1 MSPGVPPP
9 AQRQETT
16 PPAGADRD
24 EGRPGGQDRAW
35 AAEVPEA
42 AWQEAVAALRRVG
55 DARGRIVLACHAD
68 PDGDA
73 LGSMLALHLCLR
85 RRGYRTVASWGSQPF
100 QVPPQYTFL
109 PGLGTLSPP
118 RDVPS
123 HTDLLVTVDAASTE
137 RLGLLEPLADT
148 AGTVLVIDHHAS
160 NPGFGDINLVASKA
174 AATAMLVEELIGRLG
189 EPVDKAIATCLYV
202 ALVTDTGRFQ
212 HPSTDPAAMQLG
224 GRLLGHGIAHEEL
237 NRQMF
242 ETHSFGYLKLL
253 GRVLDRAEFLPDAS
267 LVWSL
272 VRGEDLEDF
281 GVALEETEGIIDL
294 LRTAESAEVAMILK
308 QAGHGRWRVSLRST
322 GEIDVGA
329 LATELGGG
337 GHPFSAGFA
346 TEGDPGAVVERV
358 RERLA

>member
-1 MSPGVPPP
+1 MSAASPPP
-9 AQRQETT
+9 AQRQGAT
-16 PPAGADRD
+16 PPAGA
-24 EGRPGGQDRAW
+24 GHGGGPPGGQGRPWIAEIPETAW
-35 AAEVPEA
+35 E
-42 AWQEAVAALRRVG
+42 EAVATLRRVG
-55 DARGRIVLACHAD
+55 DGRGRIVLACHAD

-123 HTDLLVTVDAASTE
+123 HPELLVTVDAASTE
-137 RLGLLEPLADT
+137 RLGLLEPLVGT

-160 NPGFGDINLVASKA
+160 NPGFGDVNLVASKA

-253 GRVLDRAEFLPDAS
+253 GRVLDRAEFLPEAS

-272 VRGEDLEDF
+272 VSGSDLDDF
-281 GVALEETEGIIDL
+281 GVALEETEGVIDL

-308 QAGHGRWRVSLRST
+308 QTGEGGWRVSLRSK

-337 GHPFSAGFA
+337 GHPYSAGFA
-346 TEGDPGAVVERV
+346 TGGDPDEIVAGV
-358 RERLA
+358 RERLV